1 MFSET
6 VNKEFFG
13 WWNFAQVVVEFV
25 GKVYFLWGLW
35 VLNVERKLFLKIS
48 VVGYFAVTGIWR
60 WAELRGWDNVQILV
74 FLWWEVS
81 LILIL
86 YDSLI
91 SIDWN
96 LVFGFLLVWGIDGN
110 TVLRVSK
117 FILKIV
123 QYPHG
128 DLLADARKLKVLIL
142 GQFIGNDI
150 NLLRS
155 TDPSSKIAFRAFSF
169 PIFNCK
175 IDQFDFFMIWFDAKI
190 Q

>member
-1 MFSET
+1 
-6 VNKEFFG
+6 
-13 WWNFAQVVVEFV
+13 
-25 GKVYFLWGLW
+25 
-35 VLNVERKLFLKIS
+35 
-48 VVGYFAVTGIWR
+48 
-60 WAELRGWDNVQILV
+60 
-74 FLWWEVS
+74 VS

-117 FILKIV
+117 VILKIV
-123 QYPHG
+123 QDLHG

-142 GQFIGNDI
+142 GQLIGNGID
-150 NLLRS
+150 LLRS
-155 TDPSSKIAFRAFSF
+155 TDPSSKIAFSAFFF

-175 IDQFDFFMIWFDAKI
+175 IDQFDFFMI
-190 Q
+190 